1 MLVPRKTG
9 RSFSVT
15 VAGAPNTSEL
25 HW

>member
-15 VAGAPNTSEL
+15 VAGAPNTSDL